1 MKFKIRYGIPKIRDL
16 INDLEGKYNNHS
28 ISSDELSLYKKI
40 YRCLAKLEKNPKEQS
55 LNSHKID
62 VLTEKYGRGKDVWSS
77 YAENNKPR
85 ALRIFWVYGPKKSEI
100 TILAI
105 EPHPDND
112 KYARVE
118 LSEEEQFAR

>member
-1 MKFKIRYGIPKIRDL
+1 MKFTIRYGIPKIRDL
-16 INDLEGKYNNHS
+16 FIELERKYNNKT
-28 ISSDELSLYKKI
+28 ISYDELTFYKKI
-40 YRCLAKLEKNPKEQS
+40 YKCLTKIANNPREQS

-62 VLTEKYGRGKDVWSS
+62 VLTEKYGKEKDVWSS
-77 YAENNKPR
+77 YAENKKPR
-85 ALRIFWVYGPKKSEI
+85 ALRVFWVYGPQKNEI

-118 LSEEEQFAR
+118 LSLEEE